1 MLGQVLN
8 FETII
13 SISSAY
19 SLRGSEGNSYWPRE
33 SNICE
38 EQLLNFSKTDSLS
51 IHIH

>member
-13 SISSAY
+13 SILLAY
-19 SLRGSEGNSYWPRE
+19 SLRGSEGNSCRPRE
-33 SNICE
+33 LNICE